1 MGLPGA
7 LRGVGMRESRLLLI
21 QYAAAVD
28 AVALV
33 SVRLILQGAIYPYE
47 TAISFDNILS
57 VYRNGFYAIF
67 LEALLVVV
75 LVHGFNGVRIILQE
89 FRQTKPWSKW
99 VDAGTVVAIIVT
111 VAYGTRTV
119 VLALFGGVS

>member
-1 MGLPGA
+1 
-7 LRGVGMRESRLLLI
+7 MRESRLMLI
-21 QYAAAVD
+21 QYATAVAAVVLV
-28 AVALV
+28 AVH
-33 SVRLILQGAIYPYE
+33 LIMQGVIYPYA

-57 VYRNGFYAIF
+57 IYRNGFYAIF

-89 FRQTKPWSKW
+89 IRQSKPWTQL
-99 VDAGTVVAIIVT
+99 VDAGTVVAIIIT

-119 VLALFGGVS
+119 ILAVFGVVSPA

>member
-1 MGLPGA
+1 MK
-7 LRGVGMRESRLLLI
+7 ESRLMLV
-21 QYAAAVD
+21 QYATAVA

-33 SVRLILQGAIYPYE
+33 SVHLIMQGVIYPYT

-57 VYRNGFYAIF
+57 IYKNGLYATF

-75 LVHGFNGVRIILQE
+75 LVHGFNGVRIILNE
-89 FRQTKPWSKW
+89 FRQTRPWARW
-99 VDAGTVVAIIVT
+99 VDVGTVLAIIVT

-119 VLALFGGVS
+119 ILAVFG

>member
-1 MGLPGA
+1 MK
-7 LRGVGMRESRLLLI
+7 ESRLMLI
-21 QYAAAVD
+21 QYATAVA

-33 SVRLILQGAIYPYE
+33 SVHLVMQGVIYPYT
-47 TAISFDNILS
+47 TAISFNNILS
-57 VYRNGFYAIF
+57 IYKNGFYAVF

-89 FRQTKPWSKW
+89 IRQTKPWTMW
-99 VDAGTVVAIIVT
+99 VDAGTVVAIVVT

-119 VLALFGGVS
+119 ILAVFGGTPA